1 MRNNTVE
8 GVPQLCT
15 TVTCIIATVR
25 HSAGLVTVAITQPV
39 VEATSVAV
47 LTGGDRPG
55 VLCVLSSPPPA
66 ISCGPLTVSS
76 IPVTHGVVAGL
87 VAVVVSDPVR
97 GAALGTVGHW
107 PGEVHLLTSLWCVE
121 VLWPYWGSKH
131 DIIIEIDEP
140 LAEAWDAVEMSFYR
154 RRTEGREMTLVQE
167 YLLMSD

>member
-1 MRNNTVE
+1 M
-8 GVPQLCT
+8 
-15 TVTCIIATVR
+15 
-25 HSAGLVTVAITQPV
+25 
-39 VEATSVAV
+39 
-47 LTGGDRPG
+47 
-55 VLCVLSSPPPA
+55 LCVLSSPPPA

-107 PGEVHLLTSLWCVE
+107 PGEVHLHKKTHSNIVNYEGKFLQLLGGEDTIESMSASRKQMTDLLTSLWCVE

-140 LAEAWDAVEMSFYR
+140 AGDKLTHSYPV
-154 RRTEGREMTLVQE
+154 
-167 YLLMSD
+167 